1 MRKNKY
7 EYMLDEE
14 AGFLTRLLTDLATGP
29 DSAIPFISDIAR
41 RIMGT
46 SNSSGFKMGR
56 NLAKEAAGLTAVFP
70 VLVTD
75 AVAIDQAV
83 MVSKAVERKFVAMFQ
98 MLFAANEITN
108 ATTAKEFLG
117 KFHKNLTNSID
128 LSSMNVDDIIELSN
142 RGDLFEAVGDEELY
156 PYAEKALY
164 AVLEDIREN
173 PDYKIMANEDI
184 NETSINDFFVKQVFD
199 EAVVR
204 KRPGTATKGS
214 HSYELKT
221 PLGGISRRYDY
232 DNATD
237 MTPDEIKNQVEA
249 LNKQVMASD
258 IKKANE
264 ATPSLI
270 VVNFKNTTAIGEV
283 INSSAVIGVKAIIHY
298 VPSTEMISR
307 LALKNTDR
315 KGLINFIRATT
326 GEIKF
331 FRDFLFAIDRAKVD
345 AVARSGRGSNSRIWK
360 MLELRAHQAKLNL
373 KSGRNNA
380 NCAAITTI
388 VLSDAEAAIIKK
400 QYRIDIKSKGT
411 LLGIMRGYNFIAA
424 AIVDEV
430 DEKVSFLWD
439 DGTNDFETL
448 SFMSLEREEG
458 GGMYKK
464 VINMMTKGR

>member
-1 MRKNKY
+1 
-7 EYMLDEE
+7 
-14 AGFLTRLLTDLATGP
+14 
-29 DSAIPFISDIAR
+29 
-41 RIMGT
+41 
-46 SNSSGFKMGR
+46 
-56 NLAKEAAGLTAVFP
+56 
-70 VLVTD
+70 
-75 AVAIDQAV
+75 
-83 MVSKAVERKFVAMFQ
+83 
-98 MLFAANEITN
+98 
-108 ATTAKEFLG
+108 
-117 KFHKNLTNSID
+117 
-128 LSSMNVDDIIELSN
+128 
-142 RGDLFEAVGDEELY
+142 
-156 PYAEKALY
+156 
-164 AVLEDIREN
+164 
-173 PDYKIMANEDI
+173 
-184 NETSINDFFVKQVFD
+184 
-199 EAVVR
+199 
-204 KRPGTATKGS
+204 
-214 HSYELKT
+214 
-221 PLGGISRRYDY
+221 
-232 DNATD
+232 

-270 VVNFKNTTAIGEV
+270 VVNFKNTTATGEV

-448 SFMSLEREEG
+448 SFMSLERE
-458 GGMYKK
+458 
-464 VINMMTKGR
+464 

>member
-1 MRKNKY
+1 
-7 EYMLDEE
+7 
-14 AGFLTRLLTDLATGP
+14 
-29 DSAIPFISDIAR
+29 
-41 RIMGT
+41 
-46 SNSSGFKMGR
+46 
-56 NLAKEAAGLTAVFP
+56 
-70 VLVTD
+70 
-75 AVAIDQAV
+75 
-83 MVSKAVERKFVAMFQ
+83 
-98 MLFAANEITN
+98 
-108 ATTAKEFLG
+108 
-117 KFHKNLTNSID
+117 
-128 LSSMNVDDIIELSN
+128 
-142 RGDLFEAVGDEELY
+142 
-156 PYAEKALY
+156 
-164 AVLEDIREN
+164 
-173 PDYKIMANEDI
+173 MANEDI

-214 HSYELKT
+214 RSYELKT
-221 PLGGISRRYDY
+221 PIGNISRRYDY

-270 VVNFKNTTAIGEV
+270 VVNFKNTTATGEV